1 MGTLYIVGTPI
12 GNLED
17 LSPRGLRT
25 LVEADLIAAEDTRV
39 TRGLLSHFG
48 VHAPL
53 VTYTD
58 AYAPQ
63 KASRLARVMGALAAG
78 QRVAL
83 VSDAGMPGLADP
95 GYELVTA
102 ALRAGHQVVVV
113 PGPSA
118 ITAALVA
125 AGVPADRFTFV
136 GYLPRKAAARK
147 ALLAELADEPGA
159 IIAFE
164 TPHRLPEALADLV
177 QAFGDRPMAV
187 ARELT
192 KLFEEVW
199 RGATVDALAHFQQQ
213 PARGELTLVIA
224 GTGHARASESWPKAR
239 VAEAIALLQGEGLA
253 AASIARIVSRL
264 SGWQR
269 SAVYDLVVHDA
280 PPESAAETVGK
291 P

>member
-1 MGTLYIVGTPI
+1 MGILYIVGTPI

-17 LSPRGLRT
+17 LSPRAMRT
-25 LVEADLIAAEDTRV
+25 LSEADLIAAEDTRV

-48 VHAPL
+48 IRTPL

-58 AYAPQ
+58 AHAHQ
-63 KASRLARVMGALAAG
+63 KASRLARVMAALAAE

-102 ALRAGHQVVVV
+102 ALDAGHQVVVI

-125 AGVPADRFTFV
+125 AGLPVDRFTFV

-159 IIAFE
+159 IVAFE
-164 TPHRLPEALADLV
+164 TPHRLNEALADLLAV
-177 QAFGDRPMAV
+177 FGDRPMAI

-199 RGATVDALAHFQQQ
+199 RGAAAEALAHFQQQ
-213 PARGELTLVIA
+213 PARGREL
-224 GTGHARASESWPKAR
+224 WPRTR
-239 VAEAIALLQGEGLA
+239 VVEAIALLQEEGLA
-253 AASIARIVSRL
+253 AASVARIVARL

-269 SAVYDLVVHDA
+269 AEVYAMAVQNVA
-280 PPESAAETVGK
+280 PESAAPTVGK

>member
-1 MGTLYIVGTPI
+1 MGILYIVGTPI

-17 LSPRGLRT
+17 LSPRAMRT
-25 LVEADLIAAEDTRV
+25 LSEADLIAAEDTRV

-48 VHAPL
+48 IRTPL

-58 AYAPQ
+58 AHAHQ
-63 KASRLARVMGALAAG
+63 KASRLARVMAALAAE

-102 ALRAGHQVVVV
+102 ALDAGHQVVVI

-125 AGVPADRFTFV
+125 AGLPVDRFTFV

-159 IIAFE
+159 IVAFE
-164 TPHRLPEALADLV
+164 TPHRLNEALADLLAV
-177 QAFGDRPMAV
+177 FGDRPMAI

-199 RGATVDALAHFQQQ
+199 RGAAAEALAHFQQQ

-224 GTGHARASESWPKAR
+224 GTGRARGRELWPRTR
-239 VAEAIALLQGEGLA
+239 VVEAIALLQEEGLA
-253 AASIARIVSRL
+253 AASVARIVARL

-269 SAVYDLVVHDA
+269 AEVYAMAVQNVA
-280 PPESAAETVGK
+280 PESAAPTVGK

>member
-25 LVEADLIAAEDTRV
+25 LAEADLIAAEDTRV

-48 VHAPL
+48 IRAPL

-58 AYAPQ
+58 AYAQQ
-63 KASRLARVMGALAAG
+63 KASRLARVMAALAAD

-95 GYELVTA
+95 GYELVAA
-102 ALRAGHQVVVV
+102 ALHAGHQVVVI

-118 ITAALVA
+118 ITAALAA
-125 AGVPADRFTFV
+125 AGLPAERFTFV
-136 GYLPRKAAARK
+136 GYLPRKTAARK

-159 IIAFE
+159 IVAFE
-164 TPHRLPEALADLV
+164 TPHRLTEALADLLAV
-177 QAFGDRPMAV
+177 LGDRSMAV

-199 RGATVDALAHFQQQ
+199 RGVVSEALAHFQRQ

-224 GTGHARASESWPKAR
+224 GTGRARGSETWPQAR
-239 VAEAIALLQGEGLA
+239 VAEAIALLQEEGLA

-269 SAVYDLVVHDA
+269 SAVYAMVVHDL
-280 PPESAAETVGK
+280 PREPGAETVGQ